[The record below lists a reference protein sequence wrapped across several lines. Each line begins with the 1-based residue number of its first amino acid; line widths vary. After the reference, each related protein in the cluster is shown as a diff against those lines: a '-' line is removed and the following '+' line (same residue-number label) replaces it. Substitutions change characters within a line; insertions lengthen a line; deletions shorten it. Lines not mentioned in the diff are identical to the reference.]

1 VSQGKPAGRG
11 TPADH
16 GKTVAEDLPA
26 DQDKPTAAPG
36 ATPPVDK

>member
-1 VSQGKPAGRG
+1 VSQGKPAGQG

-16 GKTVAEDLPA
+16 GKPVAEDLPA